1 LQELPHLESLN
12 GLSALPNLEQIHF
25 NQCPVLPSL
34 EGVSATPSLTA
45 MHVENCESI
54 KDFTFLWHLPLLT
67 KFNRRWNPGGIDL
80 SKFGVFTNIEFL
92 SGLKSAPAVD
102 LNLQGSVDLR
112 VFDQLESMKV
122 VNLHVDTFQLDLS
135 PLRHAEELQLYQ
147 IYDLDGDMQ
156 CDLSDEILNDAERWR
171 HNWSYEWPNLRSLRV
186 DKGLHD
192 FSSMK
197 APSLD
202 DVFLYGANIISFK
215 RIGHAR
221 KIEIPIGNYPSL
233 EGLENS
239 PIENFSIHYNR
250 EEGDLPD
257 LSLMPKLPH
266 LKTLRIGS
274 ILTAVHQKQLTGC
287 AQIERLEAGSY
298 KGDLRFLKGWDSL
311 AELDLRN
318 SGMLEGIDAVEA
330 LPNLKRIRLRGSEM
344 KRDTWP
350 KSLQDVLDYMGT

>member
-1 LQELPHLESLN
+1 MTIAGFAIKDLSCITGNATVKSIDLQELPHLESLN

-34 EGVSATPSLTA
+34 EGVSATSSLTA

-54 KDFTFLWHLPLLT
+54 KDFTFLRHLPLLT

-156 CDLSDEILNDAERWR
+156 RDLSDEILN
-171 HNWSYEWPNLRSLRV
+171 P
-186 DKGLHD
+186 
-192 FSSMK
+192 
-197 APSLD
+197 
-202 DVFLYGANIISFK
+202 
-215 RIGHAR
+215 
-221 KIEIPIGNYPSL
+221 
-233 EGLENS
+233 
-239 PIENFSIHYNR
+239 
-250 EEGDLPD
+250 
-257 LSLMPKLPH
+257 
-266 LKTLRIGS
+266 
-274 ILTAVHQKQLTGC
+274 
-287 AQIERLEAGSY
+287 
-298 KGDLRFLKGWDSL
+298 
-311 AELDLRN
+311 LRN
-318 SGMLEGIDAVEA
+318 PID
-330 LPNLKRIRLRGSEM
+330 NNTSH
-344 KRDTWP
+344 
-350 KSLQDVLDYMGT
+350 